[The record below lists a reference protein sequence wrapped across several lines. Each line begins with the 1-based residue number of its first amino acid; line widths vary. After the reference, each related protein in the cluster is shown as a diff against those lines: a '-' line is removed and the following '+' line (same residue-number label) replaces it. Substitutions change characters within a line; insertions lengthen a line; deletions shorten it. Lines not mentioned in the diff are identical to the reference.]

1 MNGKHVLDTTTND
14 IMETVEGFRLR
25 P

>member
-1 MNGKHVLDTTTND
+1 MNGKHVLDTTTNG